1 MREVDEN
8 DLKDD
13 GVERS
18 YSSGT
23 RACVAG
29 LLVETSLEQLTEQVV
44 LILHESHFASNL
56 RNSPYVENGP
66 DESST
71 EKLPLRR
78 TRAANENDLEDDGIV

>member
-1 MREVDEN
+1 MT
-8 DLKDD
+8 
-13 GVERS
+13 GF
-18 YSSGT
+18 
-23 RACVAG
+23 
-29 LLVETSLEQLTEQVV
+29 LVEINSIQLTEQVV